1 MTTIR
6 LLHIDDEPDIR
17 EIVEISL
24 GLDPA
29 FTIRSCKSGP
39 EGLVVAAEWKPD
51 IILLDVMMPLM
62 DGPATLA
69 GLLENPETA
78 SIPVIFMTARAQARE
93 LDRFRS
99 LGAVGAIAKPFE
111 PMTLAASVRKF
122 LPPIADPLEP
132 LRAGFLQRIR
142 QDLAALSQ
150 HRAVLKDGLARPQ
163 TVEQVKHM
171 AHSLCGAGGI
181 YGFHELSDAAAAVED
196 AALAE
201 MAGTGSRDM
210 LSGSLDALIARLRRD
225 EKLQGVPGKVV
236 LEPTQILASR

>member
-29 FTIRSCKSGP
+29 FAVRSCKSGP
-39 EGLVVAAEWKPD
+39 EGLAAAADWKPD
-51 IILLDVMMPLM
+51 IILLDVMMPVM

-69 GLLENPETA
+69 GLLANPGTA

-93 LDRFRS
+93 LDRFRL
-99 LGAVGAIAKPFE
+99 LGAVGTIAKPFE

-122 LPPIADPLEP
+122 LPAVADPLEA
-132 LRAGFLQRIR
+132 LRAGFRERIR
-142 QDLAALSQ
+142 QDAVAFSR
-150 HRAVLKDGLARPQ
+150 HRAALKDGPASPQ
-163 TVEQVKHM
+163 TVEQVKQI
-171 AHSLCGAGGI
+171 AHSLAGAGGI

-201 MAGTGSRDM
+201 TDGSGSRAL
-210 LSGSLDALIARLRRD
+210 LSSSLDTLIARMQCD
-225 EKLQGVPGKVV
+225 ESRQGV
-236 LEPTQILASR
+236 LEATR

>member
-29 FTIRSCKSGP
+29 FAIRGCKSGS
-39 EGLVVAAEWKPD
+39 EGLAVAAEWKPD
-51 IILLDVMMPLM
+51 IILLDVMMPVM

-78 SIPVIFMTARAQARE
+78 SIPVVFMTARAQARE

-111 PMTLAASVRKF
+111 PMALAASIRKF
-122 LPPIADPLEP
+122 LPPVADPLEA
-132 LRAGFLQRIR
+132 LRAGFLERIR
-142 QDLAALSQ
+142 RDAVALSQ
-150 HRAVLKDGLARPQ
+150 HRTALRDDLASPQ
-163 TVEQVKHM
+163 TVEQVKHL
-171 AHSLCGAGGI
+171 AHSLSGAGGI
-181 YGFHELSDAAAAVED
+181 YGFHELSDAAAVVED
-196 AALAE
+196 AAVAE
-201 MAGTGSRDM
+201 MDGTGSREL
-210 LSGSLDALIARLRRD
+210 LSSSLDALIARIRCD
-225 EKLQGVPGKVV
+225 ETRQGTRAGSYALVPT
-236 LEPTQILASR
+236 EI

>member
-39 EGLVVAAEWKPD
+39 EGLVAAAEWKPD
-51 IILLDVMMPLM
+51 IILLDVMMPVM

-69 GLLENPETA
+69 GLLDNPATA
-78 SIPVIFMTARAQARE
+78 RIPVIFMTARAQARE

-99 LGAVGAIAKPFE
+99 LGAVGVIAKPFE
-111 PMTLAASVRKF
+111 PMALAATIRKF
-122 LPPIADPLEP
+122 LAPIADPLEA
-132 LRAGFLQRIR
+132 LRAGFLRRIR
-142 QDLAALSQ
+142 QDAAALLQ
-150 HRAVLKDGLARPQ
+150 HRAALKDGLAPPQ

-171 AHSLCGAGGI
+171 AHSLSGAGGI
-181 YGFHELSDAAAAVED
+181 YGFHELSDAAAVVED

-201 MAGTGSRDM
+201 MDGTGSRDL
-210 LSGSLDALIARLRRD
+210 LSSSLDALIARLRCD
-225 EKLQGVPGKVV
+225 EKGRGVPEHAV
-236 LEPTQILASR
+236 AH